1 VWPVLRAVSGRCV
14 VKTRVLRSL
23 CARAARD
30 RPCRLDLRCHRG
42 RRRRDGRQ
50 SRRLGPTIRPR
61 SEPQGGRRRPALVAA
76 DERRRRRP
84 PMACLTARL
93 CARRL
98 RGAVACG
105 RTCRRPRRARR
116 PRAHDTARVRLPRR
130 GGGGR
135 RRRLCKPRRPAGHR
149 PLGDHRRLDRRRLL
163 RGVAPLPLAARSP
176 AERARLRRLRVDRLR
191 LPPERDG
198 TRFRAPRRLRARG
211 RRCRVVGACGRIR
224 P

>member
-1 VWPVLRAVSGRCV
+1 VWSVLRAVSSRCAP
-14 VKTRVLRSL
+14 KTRVLRSL
-23 CARAARD
+23 GARAARD

-50 SRRLGPTIRPR
+50 SRGLGPTVRPR
-61 SEPQGGRRRPALVAA
+61 SEPEGDRRRQALVAA
-76 DERRRRRP
+76 VERRGRRSSL
-84 PMACLTARL
+84 ASLAARVR
-93 CARRL
+93 ARRL

-116 PRAHDTARVRLPRR
+116 PRARDAGRVRLPRR
-130 GGGGR
+130 GRGNR
-135 RRRLCKPRRPAGHR
+135 RRRFCEPRRPARHR

-163 RGVAPLPLAARSP
+163 RGVAPVPLAARAP

-191 LPPERDG
+191 FPPGRDRARLG
-198 TRFRAPRRLRARG
+198 APRRLRARG
-211 RRCRVVGACGRIR
+211 RCCRVVAGCGRIR